1 VSGWYISLADVP
13 GSEYAARTVDR
24 TKLNLIGLRPER
36 EYEINGETHYSW
48 PLGKHG
54 STSASPVQQYGVGKE
69 WPKTLTALLRRID
82 EVLELPGTP
91 SDYHFFLQ
99 AAIEE
104 LWKFRGSKPD
114 VLPEIERLAWL
125 DVRLVT
131 TAADPAASRSNGT
144 RSAFSVR
151 AFSLLKRLYLLNG
164 DLAGAWQV
172 EEHARRHGQPNDVT
186 MDAMHTRLLAEAD
199 ATLA

>member
-1 VSGWYISLADVP
+1 
-13 GSEYAARTVDR
+13 
-24 TKLNLIGLRPER
+24 
-36 EYEINGETHYSW
+36 
-48 PLGKHG
+48 
-54 STSASPVQQYGVGKE
+54 VQQYGVGKE